1 MLFATT
7 TLARRIDL
15 AESRLCAAFAELER
29 SRTPDTFVEPLG
41 GTTAIYAGPGK
52 PFNKVAGLGLAAE
65 LVESDLERVEELYR
79 RHNSPLQVE
88 LSTLADH
95 AVASL
100 LTRRGYV
107 LVNFENVL
115 GIALDQT
122 FVDDAT
128 AKLRE
133 DEARGLTMRR
143 IDAQNTREWID
154 TMTTAFAHADTF
166 DGPPSH
172 EHFERDVVEQAMMD
186 WTRIDGS
193 VGYLAYRDGVTAGA
207 GTLRLDSGLA
217 QLSGAATLPE
227 HRRRGIQTMLLRA
240 RLVDA
245 ARNGCDLAT
254 VTTQPASKSQEN
266 VQRAGF
272 SLLYPR
278 AVLVRDLSA
287 EARGAKAEP
296 S

>member
-15 AESRLCAAFAELER
+15 AEGRLCAAFAELER
-29 SRTPDTFVEPLG
+29 QRTPDTFVEPLG
-41 GTTAIYAGPGK
+41 GTTAIYAGPGR
-52 PFNKVAGLGLAAE
+52 PFNKVAGLGLAGE
-65 LVESDLERVEELYR
+65 LAQSDLERIEELFR
-79 RHNSPLQVE
+79 RQNAPLQVE

-95 AVASL
+95 AVATL
-100 LTRRGYV
+100 LTRRGYL

-122 FVDDAT
+122 FIDEAT
-128 AKLRE
+128 AKLRD

-143 IDAQNTREWID
+143 VDAQNTRDWID
-154 TMTTAFAHADTF
+154 AMTTAFAHADTF

-172 EHFERDVVEQAMMD
+172 EQFSRDVVEQAMLD
-186 WTRIDGS
+186 WTRLDGS

-207 GTLRLDSGLA
+207 GTLRLDAGLA

-245 ARNGCDLAT
+245 ARHGCDLGV

-278 AVLVRDLSA
+278 AILVR
-287 EARGAKAEP
+287 EP
-296 S
+296 A